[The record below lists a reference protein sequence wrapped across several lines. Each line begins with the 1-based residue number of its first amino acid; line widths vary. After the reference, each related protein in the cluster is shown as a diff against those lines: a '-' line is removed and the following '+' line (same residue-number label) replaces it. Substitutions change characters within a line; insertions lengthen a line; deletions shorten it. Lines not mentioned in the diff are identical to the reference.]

1 MDVYMVWVL
10 EDNGEARLEAAF
22 DAFSVDENYEGWK
35 ERVDAAAKNYPEG
48 TQVFVSDSD
57 TIVKGTGSVD
67 ITLIWVSDQEYDE
80 DQFYTKWLQ
89 DAWSEFDL
97 DANYEGFEEA
107 VAKLKDIYRRVEV
120 TTMSVDYD
128 KIVTTLTTVVR
139 V

>member
-1 MDVYMVWVL
+1 MDVYMVWGL
-10 EDNGEARLEAAF
+10 NNGEAHLAAAF
-22 DAFSVDENYEGWK
+22 DEFSVNENYEGWK
-35 ERVDAAAKNYPEG
+35 EHFDAAAEGYPDG
-48 TQVFVSDSD
+48 TQVFVSDTD
-57 TIVKGTGSVD
+57 TAVEGTGSVD

-97 DANYEGFEEA
+97 DENYEGFEEA

-128 KIVTTLTTVVR
+128 KIVAAMSTVVR